1 MRVLNNQIFN
11 IAFVRKSSRIKF
23 CYGKFFTAH
32 ASPKKTF
39 FFVSLPFL
47 DFFFGVKG
55 REIMFPLPHSL
66 IENYFSE
73 NVYKDTKH
81 TNRFLVVSGKQGEN
95 LDLLFN
101 NVTKTK
107 NFLEGSPQKI
117 RQHVKKVLYL
127 LIENLFFL
135 KTFTGFQTHQIFAC
149 VFLTVQVVHAKVH
162 KSFIQQISPNHATLK
177 I

>member
-1 MRVLNNQIFN
+1 MLENRSSLSHTHNLFRVRLLNNQIFN

-39 FFVSLPFL
+39 FFCSPSVSR
-47 DFFFGVKG
+47 FFFGVKG

-81 TNRFLVVSGKQGEN
+81 ILSVSLLFWKNKGES
-95 LDLLFN
+95 LDWLFN
-101 NVTKTK
+101 NVTKA
-107 NFLEGSPQKI
+107 KI
-117 RQHVKKVLYL
+117 
-127 LIENLFFL
+127 F
-135 KTFTGFQTHQIFAC
+135 
-149 VFLTVQVVHAKVH
+149 
-162 KSFIQQISPNHATLK
+162 
-177 I
+177 